1 MNAYEFQ
8 TDGEVFRL
16 SLVTR
21 QPRPLGPNEVRIRVR
36 ACSLNYR
43 DLIGWKNL
51 AGRKLHGIIPCS
63 DGAGEV
69 IEVGTAVSRVQVGQ
83 AVAGCFFQTWHTGRF
98 EMRHHQADLGGTVD
112 GMLAREVILNEDGV
126 VVVPSHLSFEEAA
139 CLPCAGLTAWY
150 ALMVRGQLQAG
161 DTVLALGTGGVSVFA
176 LQLAKAARAK
186 VLMTSSS
193 DEKLERAKQLGADA
207 TLNYREN
214 PNWEKEVHRLTDKLG
229 VDHVV
234 EVGGPGTLEKSLLS
248 VKAGGHIALI
258 GVLTGFGA
266 PQTSL
271 FPLVARN
278 ANISGIYVGPRDEFE
293 RMNLFLGEHQIH
305 PVIDRIFPFEEAVE
319 AFRYLDSGNH
329 FGKVV
334 VQMLPE

>member
-8 TDGEVFRL
+8 PDGNVYAIVP
-16 SLVTR
+16 VTR
-21 QPRPLGPNEVRIRVR
+21 EAKQLGQNDVRIRVR
-36 ACSLNYR
+36 AVSLNYR

-51 AGRKLHGIIPCS
+51 AGRNVAGKIPCS

-69 IEVGTAVSRVQVGQ
+69 IEVGSAVTRVQVGQ
-83 AVAGCFFQTWHTGRF
+83 AVAGCFFQTWQTGKF
-98 EMRHHQADLGGTVD
+98 EMRHHQADLGGTID
-112 GMLAREVILNEDGV
+112 GMLAQEVVLSEEGV
-126 VVVPSHLSFEEAA
+126 VLVPAYMTFEEAA
-139 CLPCAGLTAWY
+139 CLPCAALTAWY
-150 ALMVRGQLQAG
+150 ALMVRGQLQTG
-161 DTVLALGTGGVSVFA
+161 ETVLALGTGGVSIFA
-176 LQLAKAARAK
+176 LQIAKAAGAK
-186 VLMTSSS
+186 VFITSSS
-193 DEKLERAKQLGADA
+193 DDKLQRASELGADA
-207 TLNYREN
+207 VVNYRDN
-214 PNWEKEVHRLTDKLG
+214 SAWEKEILRLTDKTG

-234 EVGGPGTLEKSLLS
+234 EVGGPGTLDKSLAS

-293 RMNLFLGEHQIH
+293 RMNAFLSQHQIH
-305 PVIDRIFPFEEAVE
+305 PAIDRIFPFTEAVS
-319 AFRYLDSGNH
+319 AFQYMETGSH

-334 VQMLPE
+334 VQVQ